1 MKAGCGGG
9 IAAIAS
15 ADGASGGARTAVLRS
30 PRYAAEAD
38 RSPPTHTHLSYL
50 SSEFSLLPTPR
61 ALSRL
66 LPARVCSAVETEMLL

>member
-1 MKAGCGGG
+1 MKAGGGGG

-38 RSPPTHTHLSYL
+38 RSPPHTSYL